1 MLAIIIIIIIIIIMI
16 IRPRSWLQ
24 LRPVSVGLIII
35 IISINNISSSSN
47 VLTTALYKRNEMR

>member
-1 MLAIIIIIIIIIIMI
+1 MLAIIIISMI

-24 LRPVSVGLIII
+24 LRPVSLDLIII
-35 IISINNISSSSN
+35 IIVSINSISSSSN